1 MANIRHKKLEGFS
14 ERLRQAI
21 FDSGM
26 NCVEISRNIDRE
38 RKSIYG
44 YMHGDVQPDAYTI
57 AKLCVV
63 LNVSADYLLFD
74 KDYDNR

>member
-1 MANIRHKKLEGFS
+1 MANVRHKRLEGFS

-26 NCVEISRNIDRE
+26 NCVEISKHIDRE

-44 YMHGDVQPDAYTI
+44 YMRGDVQPDAYTI

-63 LNVSADYLLFD
+63 LNVSADYLLFG
-74 KDYDNR
+74 KAYDNR